1 MWLDLIGEKFIPFNL
16 IDEVFKINL
25 LKKIDKIKKQ
35 NKKQQQKQQQQK
47 NNNKK
52 CLDESPQTKPKS
64 NHNNAVASYIKK

>member
-25 LKKIDKIKKQ
+25 LKKIDKIK
-35 NKKQQQKQQQQK
+35 NKTK

-52 CLDESPQTKPKS
+52 NNKKKTTTKNAWMNLLKPSQNQTT
-64 NHNNAVASYIKK
+64 IML